1 MKSSKTILQIFFL
14 LITTNIFCQEKVVTE
29 QEPRTQEDC
38 REHFAGLEI
47 FKVVETPPLI
57 KSIDSEAI
65 EESLISTVKKLRLD
79 KGHKSIVTL
88 KMFFPIK
95 GAPCIHSI
103 EIEGDIL
110 RDKKV
115 QQLTDRFRNI
125 TEYESGRQR
134 NRSVICEAIIDI
146 IIKKGRLRDLQY
158 TNLRFE

>member
-1 MKSSKTILQIFFL
+1 MKSSKAILQIFFL
-14 LITTNIFCQEKVVTE
+14 LITTSIFCQEDAVTE
-29 QEPRTQEDC
+29 QELRTQDDC
-38 REHFAGLEI
+38 KEHFAGLEI

-65 EESLISTVKKLRLD
+65 EESLIRIVKKLRLD
-79 KGHKSIVTL
+79 KGHKSIITL
-88 KMFFPIK
+88 KMFFPIE

-115 QQLTDRFRNI
+115 QQLTDQFRNI
-125 TEYESGRQR
+125 AEYESGRQR

-146 IIKKGRLRDLQY
+146 IIRKGRLRDLQY
-158 TNLRFE
+158 SNLRFE

>member
-1 MKSSKTILQIFFL
+1 MKFNKNIIFILFL
-14 LITTNIFCQEKVVTE
+14 FLTVNIFCQDFSVIESKE
-29 QEPRTQEDC
+29 YSQNDC
-38 REHFAGLEI
+38 KKDFAGLEI
-47 FKVVETPPLI
+47 FKVVETPPVI

-65 EESLISTVKKLRLD
+65 EESLISIVKKLRLD

-115 QQLTDRFRNI
+115 QQLTDQFRNI
-125 TEYESGRQR
+125 AEYESGRQR

-146 IIKKGRLRDLQY
+146 IIRKGRLRDLQY
-158 TNLRFE
+158 SNLRFE